1 MAKIAKL
8 TEIKTSSQKE
18 TLMDKTTR
26 IVREIQDGE
35 AKQREIK
42 TIRLRNSRLE
52 SKAVEAIAATSSKA
66 RKKPLPETLK

>member
-8 TEIKTSSQKE
+8 AKIRTSSQKE

-35 AKQREIK
+35 TKQREIK

-52 SKAVEAIAATSSKA
+52 SKAGKAVEAIAATSSKA
-66 RKKPLPETLK
+66 RKKPL